1 MTSQPYRKK
10 KRKSMNS
17 LNAKNLFA
25 LSTLALLAAC
35 GGGDGGGTSTVATT
49 PTTPAPTTVASS
61 NTSTTTTSTAATNT
75 LVTSVP
81 KTTYVGEELAAFELL
96 NKEREHCGFGLLAQN
111 AKLDAA
117 ARGHADWLL
126 INNYTG
132 HFQVAGTPGF
142 TGVDSTARIIA
153 SGYGDGKDFKGSEVV
168 HGSPILKDGQG
179 EDGVRTF
186 ATAPYHAIPLM
197 TGNYREVGVSVRDVN
212 DVGLSKSNRS
222 ASTIELEY
230 LASAGPQLF
239 ESKKVRTYPCEGT
252 TGVKSSLNGESP
264 NPVPGRNLA
273 TNPTGSTILVIGDL
287 GKTLTITSATM
298 TNTVSGADVK
308 LLPVVTVD
316 NDPNKRL
323 ASNEG
328 FFLPDAPLSAT
339 TAYRVNITGTNDGM
353 AFRTSFTFTT
363 GSGR

>member
-1 MTSQPYRKK
+1 
-10 KRKSMNS
+10 MNS

-35 GGGDGGGTSTVATT
+35 GGGSDGGSTGTVATT
-49 PTTPAPTTVASS
+49 TAPTTVASS
-61 NTSTTTTSTAATNT
+61 NTSATTTSTPATNT

-111 AKLDAA
+111 AKLDVA

-126 INNYTG
+126 LNNYTG

-153 SGYGDGKDFKGSEVV
+153 SGYGDGKDFKGSEVELD
-168 HGSPILKDGQG
+168 IMRLKDGQG
-179 EDGVRTF
+179 ETGIWTF
-186 ATAPYHAIPLM
+186 AAAPYHAMPLFL
-197 TGNYREVGVSVRDVN
+197 GNYREVGISVRDVN
-212 DVGLSKSNRS
+212 DIGLSKSNRS
-222 ASTIELEY
+222 AMTIESNY
-230 LASAGPQLF
+230 LASVGPQLF

-252 TGVKSSLNGESP
+252 TGVKSSLLGESP

-273 TNPTGSTILVIGDL
+273 TNPTGSTIIIAGDL
-287 GKTLTITSATM
+287 GKTLTIKSVSI
-298 TNTVSGADVK
+298 TNTISGTDVK
-308 LLPVVTVD
+308 LLPTITAD

-323 ASNEG
+323 SSNEG
-328 FFLPDAPLSAT
+328 FILPDAPLSAT

-353 AFRTSFTFTT
+353 AFTTSFTFTT
-363 GSGR
+363 GSGS

>member
-1 MTSQPYRKK
+1 
-10 KRKSMNS
+10 MNS

-35 GGGDGGGTSTVATT
+35 GGGSDGGSTGTVATT
-49 PTTPAPTTVASS
+49 TAPTTVASS
-61 NTSTTTTSTAATNT
+61 NTSATTTSTPATNT

-111 AKLDAA
+111 AKLDVA

-126 INNYTG
+126 LNNYTG

-153 SGYGDGKDFKGSEVV
+153 SGYGDGKDFKGGEVERD
-168 HGSPILKDGQG
+168 ITTTKNGQG
-179 EDGVRTF
+179 EAGIRTL
-186 ATAPYHAIPLM
+186 ASGPYHSVGLM
-197 TGNYREVGVSVRDVN
+197 AGNYREVGVSVRDVN
-212 DVGLSKSNRS
+212 DIGLSKSNRS
-222 ASTIELEY
+222 VTTIELEY
-230 LASAGPQLF
+230 LASVGPQLF
-239 ESKKVRTYPCEGT
+239 ESKKVRTYPCEGS
-252 TGVKSSLNGESP
+252 TGIKSSLQNESP

-273 TNPTGSTILVIGDL
+273 TNPTGSTILIIGDL
-287 GKTLTITSATM
+287 EKTLTITSATM

-308 LLPVVTVD
+308 LLPAITAD

-323 ASNEG
+323 SSNEG
-328 FFLPDAPLSAT
+328 FILPDAPLSAT

-353 AFRTSFTFTT
+353 AFTTSFTFTT
-363 GSGR
+363 GSGS